1 MPSLRRVALT
11 SVEIREDTELRPRIA
26 QETQTLLAYVQGVL
40 ELPHSPKFLKATM
53 TLLQR
58 AMLEQFHESHVEKT
72 LTADVSPRAK
82 LRRNM
87 TQHPIFGLLY
97 TANGD
102 SERGRLMMQR
112 MMEDV
117 KILHFDAR

>member
-1 MPSLRRVALT
+1 
-11 SVEIREDTELRPRIA
+11 
-26 QETQTLLAYVQGVL
+26 VL

-117 KILHFDAR
+117 KILHFDAL